1 MQTGVNYH
9 KVILKRLF
17 TTLINTNY
25 DHVHIDK
32 TASASLHF
40 LEKIEKLFETLNRLD
55 YIGKKKENIEL
66 FVAETD
72 KPDSILNNKKRHS
85 FFIEK

>member
-1 MQTGVNYH
+1 M
-9 KVILKRLF
+9 F
-17 TTLINTNY
+17 TTLINAGY

-32 TASASLHF
+32 TASLVMNALAR
-40 LEKIEKLFETLNRLD
+40 IEKLFETLNKLD

-72 KPDSILNNKKRHS
+72 KKDIVHNPKRHV
-85 FFIEK
+85 FFIKD